1 MKLLKRRLS
10 EQRAPE
16 QSYGDNLAG
25 FQAELQ
31 QLRGLVENVL
41 RQKGASDVA
50 MTAIEDKTRVLSKD
64 GTHAPTTLG
73 VTDQTLLED
82 VVRRAQWVCE
92 ETRREVA
99 KQVEG
104 ALQKLEAH
112 MTSVNTRCIGLE
124 DDQAKRSL
132 EAQEEASAALKAA
145 QLSAELV
152 VEAEQAFARQI
163 EQLAERSKLEA
174 LTERFEKAFGN
185 YRADLK
191 EAIGPQ
197 ELAITSIQEAFALLS
212 RDQGETAKET
222 ARLGEV
228 VAAVESS
235 WSETEVSLGIRQD
248 TLGLEV
254 KKASLRV
261 DELGQKV
268 EGLQAT
274 VARVE
279 NRCASEV
286 AAIAENVEACF
297 TRVDAA
303 ARHAAEKEGKKAIDA
318 ARQVAA
324 EAFEAARLVASDM
337 SKTCVD
343 QGALREAASQEV
355 RAAMAEKAA
364 EIDGVIDKARAAM
377 AEKADGLQ
385 TIALD
390 EVRSALGVALE
401 EMRSLKAQ
409 VQEAAMAEARA
420 GVAEQCEELLRFAGN
435 LQTAALDEVR
445 KALGNEIA
453 GSLEFASDTR
463 LSPEDLGA
471 VMPSGGGTDA
481 ARALRGLV
489 PLCPPA

>member
-1 MKLLKRRLS
+1 M
-10 EQRAPE
+10 
-16 QSYGDNLAG
+16 
-25 FQAELQ
+25 
-31 QLRGLVENVL
+31 LREVL

-235 WSETEVSLGIRQD
+235 WRDAEVSLGIRQD

-254 KKASLRV
+254 QKASLRV
-261 DELGQKV
+261 DELGQKAS
-268 EGLQAT
+268 L
-274 VARVE
+274 RV
-279 NRCASEV
+279 S
-286 AAIAENVEACF
+286 
-297 TRVDAA
+297 DA
-303 ARHAAEKEGKKAIDA
+303 G
-318 ARQVAA
+318 
-324 EAFEAARLVASDM
+324 
-337 SKTCVD
+337 
-343 QGALREAASQEV
+343 
-355 RAAMAEKAA
+355 
-364 EIDGVIDKARAAM
+364 
-377 AEKADGLQ
+377 
-385 TIALD
+385 
-390 EVRSALGVALE
+390 
-401 EMRSLKAQ
+401 
-409 VQEAAMAEARA
+409 
-420 GVAEQCEELLRFAGN
+420 
-435 LQTAALDEVR
+435 
-445 KALGNEIA
+445 
-453 GSLEFASDTR
+453 
-463 LSPEDLGA
+463 
-471 VMPSGGGTDA
+471 
-481 ARALRGLV
+481 
-489 PLCPPA
+489 